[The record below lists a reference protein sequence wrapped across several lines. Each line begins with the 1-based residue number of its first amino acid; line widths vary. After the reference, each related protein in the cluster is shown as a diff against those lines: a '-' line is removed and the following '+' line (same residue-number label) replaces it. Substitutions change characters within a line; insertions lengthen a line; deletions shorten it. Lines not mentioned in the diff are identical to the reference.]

1 MPRNMLGGA
10 GATVITGQNQGGGN
24 AKAGTPSLV
33 GRSAFARVAIF
44 RHIICSPKR
53 KV

>member
-24 AKAGTPSLV
+24 AKAGVPSLV
-33 GRSAFARVAIF
+33 GKSAFARISIF
-44 RHIICSPKR
+44 RHVICSPKL